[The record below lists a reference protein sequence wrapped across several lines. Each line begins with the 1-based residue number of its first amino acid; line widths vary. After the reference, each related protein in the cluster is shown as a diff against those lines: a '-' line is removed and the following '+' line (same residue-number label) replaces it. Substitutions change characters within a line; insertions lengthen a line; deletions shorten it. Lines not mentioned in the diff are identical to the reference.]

1 MKLLIFSLIISTIY
15 ISAQENNELKL
26 CGELAL
32 DSKLSFDETY
42 KHDKDDEINFSKK
55 SPLTSALYSAV
66 IPGGG
71 QFYNGD
77 YIKAALFLAVEIGT
91 IAAAVI
97 YDQKGDDK
105 TESFENYANEN
116 WSVERYAR
124 WTIQNAQ
131 NINPN
136 INIDNYTV
144 FDGNNNINWNEL
156 NRLEGDI
163 GDYYS
168 HRLAPLG
175 DQQYYEMI
183 GKYPQFNPGWS
194 EFGNDPSKPF
204 YYGDP
209 LTTQFLFY
217 AGERGDAN
225 DYYNL
230 SSTSVTLTIANH
242 ILSAIEA
249 AWTSSRINKNLDV
262 ELKMERIKFDG
273 RNSIHPQLNLSY
285 SF

>member
-1 MKLLIFSLIISTIY
+1 MKAFIFVLMLFSVFV
-15 ISAQENNELKL
+15 SAQEKEENKL
-26 CGELAL
+26 CGELNL

-42 KHDKDDEINFSKK
+42 NFEDDDINLKRK
-55 SPLTSALYSAV
+55 SPFTSALYSAV

-71 QFYNGD
+71 QLYNGD
-77 YIKAALFLAVEIGT
+77 YFKAALFLAVEIGT

-105 TESFENYANEN
+105 TESFEKYANEN

-124 WTIQNAQ
+124 WTIENVQY
-131 NINPN
+131 INSN
-136 INIDNYTV
+136 VNVDDYTI
-144 FDGNNNINWNEL
+144 FDNNNNVNWSEL

-183 GKYPQFNPGWS
+183 GKYPQFNVGWS
-194 EFGNDPSKPF
+194 EFGDDPTKSY

-209 LTTQFLFY
+209 LTSQFLFY

-225 DYYNL
+225 DYYNI
-230 SSTSVTLTIANH
+230 SSTSVTLTIVNH
-242 ILSAIEA
+242 VLSAIEA
-249 AWTSSRINKNLDV
+249 AWTSSRINKALDV
-262 ELKMERIKFDG
+262 EVKMERIKFEG
-273 RNSIHPQLNLSY
+273 KSSMHPQVNLSY

>member
-1 MKLLIFSLIISTIY
+1 MKSFILILLLTSSLSF
-15 ISAQENNELKL
+15 AQEKEQIELT
-26 CGELAL
+26 GELAF
-32 DSKLSFDETY
+32 DSKISFDETNSF
-42 KHDKDDEINFSKK
+42 DNGNDLDFERK
-55 SPLTSALYSAV
+55 SPLSSALLSAA
-66 IPGGG
+66 IPGAG
-71 QFYNGD
+71 QFYNND
-77 YIKAALFLAVEIGT
+77 YLKAALFLAVEVGAV
-91 IAAAVI
+91 AAAII
-97 YDQKGDDK
+97 YNQKGDDK
-105 TESFENYANEN
+105 TEEFENYANEN

-136 INIDNYTV
+136 VNVDNYNV
-144 FDGNNNINWNEL
+144 FNGNNVNWDEL

-194 EFGNDPSKPF
+194 EFGDDPNKPF

-209 LTTQFLFY
+209 LTSQFLFY

-225 DYYNL
+225 DYYDI
-230 SSTSVTLTIANH
+230 SSTSVTLVVANH

-249 AWTSSRINKNLDV
+249 AWTSSRINKNLGV
-262 ELKMERIKFDG
+262 ELKMGRIKFNG